1 MPDTRTARRLNR
13 AYWDALAAVHGSDR
27 IYDDEALVAG
37 ADTLRELESTGVRE
51 AVGAVAGLDVLHVQC
66 HIGHDT
72 ISLARRGGR
81 VTGVDFS
88 PASVARARELAR
100 RCGVRIDFVEA
111 DSTALPVELH
121 NRFDLAYATMGVVC
135 WIADI
140 GAWMRSVAA
149 VLRPSGRLLLVD
161 LHPLYQMVASGS
173 EPLSADFPYGNDG
186 GRSFDEDGSYAD
198 PGARLAAT
206 ASVQYGHSLGEL
218 VTAAVQAGLRV
229 ERLEEHVE
237 LDHDPRGD
245 ILTREDDGRYRL
257 RLGAEPL
264 PLAFTLIAR
273 RP

>member
-1 MPDTRTARRLNR
+1 MPDARTARRLNR
-13 AYWDALAAVHGSDR
+13 AYWDSLAAVHGADR
-27 IYDDEALVAG
+27 YYDDEALVAG
-37 ADTLRELESTGVRE
+37 ADTLRELEAAGVRE

-72 ISLARRGGR
+72 VSLARRGAR

-88 PASVARARELAR
+88 PASLDRARDLAR
-100 RCGVRIDFVEA
+100 RAGVRVDFVEA

-121 NRFDLAYATMGVVC
+121 NRFDLAYATVGVIC
-135 WIADI
+135 WIDDI
-140 GAWMRSVAA
+140 EAWMRSVAA
-149 VLRPSGRLLLVD
+149 ALRPGGRLLLVE
-161 LHPLYQMVASGS
+161 LHPLYQMIESAD
-173 EPLSADFPYGNDG
+173 PLRTDFPYGHDG
-186 GRSFDEDGSYAD
+186 GRTFDEDGSYAD
-198 PGARLAAT
+198 PDARLAAT
-206 ASVQYGHSLGEL
+206 ESVQYAHSLGEV

-229 ERLEEHVE
+229 ERLEEHLD

-245 ILTREDDGRYRL
+245 VLARADDGRLRL

>member
-1 MPDTRTARRLNR
+1 MPDARTARRLNR
-13 AYWDALAAVHGSDR
+13 AYWDSLAAVHGADR
-27 IYDDEALVAG
+27 YYDDEALVAG
-37 ADTLRELESTGVRE
+37 ADTLRELESAGVRE
-51 AVGAVAGLDVLHVQC
+51 SVGAVAGLDVLHVQC

-72 ISLARRGGR
+72 ISLARRGAR

-88 PASVARARELAR
+88 PASLERARELAR
-100 RCGVRIDFVEA
+100 RSGARIDFVEA

-140 GAWMRSVAA
+140 EAWMRSVAA

-161 LHPLYQMVASGS
+161 LHPLFQMLESS
-173 EPLSADFPYGNDG
+173 DPLSADFPYGNDG

-198 PGARLAAT
+198 PDARLAAT
-206 ASVQYGHSLGEL
+206 ESVQYGHSLGEL

-245 ILTREDDGRYRL
+245 VLTREDDGRYRL
-257 RLGAEPL
+257 RLGAEAL
-264 PLAFTLIAR
+264 PVAFTLIAR